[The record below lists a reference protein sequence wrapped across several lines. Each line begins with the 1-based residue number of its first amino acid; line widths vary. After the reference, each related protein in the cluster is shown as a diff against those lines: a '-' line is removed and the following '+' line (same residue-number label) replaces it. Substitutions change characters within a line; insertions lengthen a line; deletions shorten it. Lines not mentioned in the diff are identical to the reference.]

1 MLDPVVSALIA
12 LSGVLLFGSAVFTK
26 MRAPSLFLATLKEY
40 RIVPT
45 ISVRLVGGLI
55 GAAEFAVSAGLL
67 WPATR
72 PVSGFAGAGLLLLY
86 SGAIAV
92 NLSRGRR
99 DMDCGCGLQ
108 PRTIG
113 SWMVVRNIFLAAA
126 LLLLLI
132 PELHRGFRLM
142 DLATIAGGLIV
153 TSLLYA
159 SADLLLGRAAPRPLF
174 LMEHP

>member
-26 MRAPSLFLATLKEY
+26 IRAPSLFLTTLKEY
-40 RIVPT
+40 RIVPSA
-45 ISVRLVGGLI
+45 SVRLIGGLI
-55 GAAEFAVSAGLL
+55 GGAEFAVTAGLL
-67 WPATR
+67 WPDTR
-72 PVSGFAGAGLLLLY
+72 PVSAFTGAALLLLY
-86 SGAIAV
+86 AGAIGV

-108 PRTIG
+108 PRTISG
-113 SWMVVRNIFLAAA
+113 WMVVRNVFLAAA

-132 PELHRGFRLM
+132 PESHRGFRLM

-159 SADLLLGRAAPRPLF
+159 SADLLLGRTAPRPLF
-174 LMEHP
+174 LMEPP